1 MSPSAHAVSDVI
13 RLSQATRGKTSVCVG
28 VFVGRKA
35 AANLAQNRSAPTKG
49 PIVLAMPRRPC
60 ARKWLL

>member
-13 RLSQATRGKTSVCVG
+13 RLSQATCGKTSVCVG